1 MAEGWRGAVEP
12 GLQAVRA
19 NLRPFLLIQACA
31 IALLAAYYASPGFQR
46 AGEPLIRFKELAG
59 LAFSAAS
66 TMFAGYVLPWLAKR
80 AVGVSTRDDVRE
92 IALQCSLF
100 ALLGSII
107 DLWYRGLAV
116 VIGAGT
122 GPGIVAIKVLADQ
135 FVFSPLVSI
144 PISTAMFGWRDAGFS
159 LGRTRALFGGGEF
172 ARRYWP
178 LLVTCWCFWLPI
190 LCVVFALPVGLQ
202 FWMFL
207 CAQAAWSLLLVHVNR
222 RSP

>member
-1 MAEGWRGAVEP
+1 VVEP
-12 GLQAVRA
+12 GFRAVRA
-19 NLRPFLLIQACA
+19 NLRPFLAIQACA
-31 IALLAAYYASPGFQR
+31 LCLLAAYYASPTFQR
-46 AGEPLIRFKELAG
+46 AGEPLTRFKESAG

-66 TMFAGYVLPWLAKR
+66 TMFAGYALPWLAKR
-80 AVGVSTRDDVRE
+80 AAGIRFQDDARE

-100 ALLGSII
+100 ALLGAIV
-107 DLWYRGLAV
+107 DLWYRGLAL

-122 GPGIVAIKVLADQ
+122 GPGIVAVKVLADQ

-144 PISTAMFGWRDAGFS
+144 PISTAVFGWRDAGFS
-159 LGRTRALFGGGEF
+159 FSRARCLLTGGGF
-172 ARRYWP
+172 ASRYWP

-207 CAQAAWSLLLVHVNR
+207 CAQGAWSLLLVHINR
-222 RSP
+222 RDA